1 MTNDT
6 MRLYLLL
13 FCLIFGLNLN
23 AQGTVQAENLL
34 KQLSTQIKSQENI
47 RLNFSYVLENKKE
60 KIKQESEG
68 NVTLQKER
76 YKLNF
81 LEGILLFDGE
91 KLYTI
96 VPENEEITISLPED
110 EEDIAFNPQELL
122 NFYEKGYAYEWDIS
136 QRVMGKNI
144 QFIKLHPAE
153 ENEDLNYL
161 LLGIDTDKMQMY
173 RLIEIGKN
181 GTTTTLTI
189 KSQENNITL
198 PKDYF
203 EFNAKA
209 YPNYYINQ

>member
-1 MTNDT
+1 
-6 MRLYLLL
+6 MRLFLSLLL
-13 FCLIFGLNLN
+13 ALLSVNAT

-34 KQLSTQIKSQENI
+34 RQLSTQIKSQKNI

-68 NVTLQKER
+68 DVTLEGER

-81 LEGILLFDGE
+81 LEGILLFDGN

-110 EEDIAFNPQELL
+110 EEDLAFNPSKLL
-122 NFYEKGYAYEWDIS
+122 SFYEEGYAYEWDIA
-136 QRVMGKNI
+136 QRVMGRNI
-144 QFIKLHPAE
+144 QFIKLYPAE
-153 ENEDLNYL
+153 ENDDLKYL

-189 KSQENNITL
+189 KSQENNISL
-198 PKDYF
+198 PQDFF

-209 YPNYYINQ
+209 YPNYYINE

>member
-1 MTNDT
+1 MINDI
-6 MRLYLLL
+6 MRFYTFLLCTFL
-13 FCLIFGLNLN
+13 GLNLT
-23 AQGTVQAENLL
+23 AQSTEQAENLL
-34 KQLSTQIKSQENI
+34 RQLSTQIKGQENI

-68 NVTLQKER
+68 DVTLQGER

-81 LEGILLFDGE
+81 LEGILLFDGI

-110 EEDIAFNPQELL
+110 EEDLAFNPQQLL
-122 NFYEKGYAYEWDIS
+122 NFYEKGYAYEWDIA
-136 QRVMGKNI
+136 QRVMGRNI
-144 QFIKLHPAE
+144 QFIKLYPSE
-153 ENEDLNYL
+153 ENEDLKYL

-189 KSQENNITL
+189 KSQENNISL
-198 PKDYF
+198 PKGYF

-209 YPNYYINQ
+209 YPNFYINQ

>member
-1 MTNDT
+1 
-6 MRLYLLL
+6 MRLYTFL
-13 FCLIFGLNLN
+13 FCTLFGGILN
-23 AQGTVQAENLL
+23 AQGTAQAENLL
-34 KQLSTQIKSQENI
+34 RQLSTEIKSQENI
-47 RLNFSYVLENKKE
+47 RLDFSYVLENKKE

-68 NVTLQKER
+68 DVILEGAR

-96 VPENEEITISLPED
+96 VPENEEVTISLPED
-110 EEDIAFNPQELL
+110 EEDLAFNPQELL

-136 QRVMGKNI
+136 QRVMGRNI
-144 QFIKLHPAE
+144 QYIKLFPE
-153 ENEDLNYL
+153 KENEDLNYL

-189 KSQENNITL
+189 KSQENNISL
-198 PKDYF
+198 PKGYF

>member
-1 MTNDT
+1 
-6 MRLYLLL
+6 MRLYTLLL
-13 FCLIFGLNLN
+13 CALFGFNLT
-23 AQGTVQAENLL
+23 AQSTTQAENLL
-34 KQLSTQIKSQENI
+34 RQLSAEIKSQNNI
-47 RLNFSYVLENKKE
+47 RLDFTYVLENKKE

-68 NVTLQKER
+68 KVTLEGER

-81 LEGILLFDGE
+81 LEGILLFDGQ

-110 EEDIAFNPQELL
+110 EEDLAFNPQELL

-136 QRVMGKNI
+136 QRVMGRNI
-144 QFIKLHPAE
+144 QYIKLHPAE
-153 ENEDLNYL
+153 DNEDLKYL

-189 KSQENNITL
+189 KSQENNISL
-198 PKDYF
+198 PKSYF

>member
-1 MTNDT
+1 
-6 MRLYLLL
+6 MRLFLSLL
-13 FCLIFGLNLN
+13 FALLSVNAT
-23 AQGTVQAENLL
+23 AQGTAQAENLL
-34 KQLSTQIKSQENI
+34 RQLSNQIKSQKNI

-68 NVTLQKER
+68 DVTLEGER
-76 YKLNF
+76 FKLNF
-81 LEGILLFDGE
+81 LGGILLFDGN

-110 EEDIAFNPQELL
+110 EEDLAFNPSKLL
-122 NFYEKGYAYEWDIS
+122 SFYEYGYAYEWDIA
-136 QRVMGKNI
+136 QRVMGRNI
-144 QFIKLHPAE
+144 QFIKLYPAE
-153 ENEDLNYL
+153 ENDDLKYL

-189 KSQENNITL
+189 KSQENNISL
-198 PKDYF
+198 PQDFF

-209 YPNYYINQ
+209 YPNYYINE